1 MIVLKITLSYVLHF
15 EKLTDSIFIP
25 TKPAQIVAAAA
36 LVEFNQ
42 EVFVRFVNWPQCD
55 RFVRN
60 FHWRDFKLMRSE
72 PGAYRGPRAGSPRG
86 VVVAT
91 GLLRVSKVEIARTGT
106 RSLPLPVLTP

>member
-1 MIVLKITLSYVLHF
+1 MIVLKITLSYVLHL

-42 EVFVRFVNWPQCD
+42 EVFVRFVNWPQRD
-55 RFVRN
+55 LIRRIFIGAILTNEVR
-60 FHWRDFKLMRSE
+60 
-72 PGAYRGPRAGSPRG
+72 PGADRGPRAGSPRG

-91 GLLRVSKVEIARTGT
+91 GCVRFQESKLPGLLR
-106 RSLPLPVLTP
+106 RSLPLPVLTS